1 MNKQEII
8 DTLLNII
15 KVSKHSSS
23 GIKEID
29 ITDEEAIYEAIKHI
43 ERSSKY
49 RKKYKRYKNKYLTL
63 NRRWLILLDDNSD
76 KVVFDPQEELSEDFK
91 AIQEYFNPEYKNPLL
106 KEVEK
111 ELSKAGYN
119 IISNNQLP
127 KSKGDYLIC
136 RNILG
141 NNNISLVYDVLSYSK
156 DLYSVD
162 EYDFPPIKYK
172 NKAGFYDYGD
182 GGYYE
187 VKDILAWMPIP
198 GIKYI

>member
-1 MNKQEII
+1 MIKKKSSKTVI
-8 DTLLNII
+8 DPAEDYKDEFETIREHF
-15 KVSKHSSS
+15 KSKSNNPH
-23 GIKEID
+23 
-29 ITDEEAIYEAIKHI
+29 ITDTI
-43 ERSSKY
+43 
-49 RKKYKRYKNKYLTL
+49 
-63 NRRWLILLDDNSD
+63 
-76 KVVFDPQEELSEDFK
+76 
-91 AIQEYFNPEYKNPLL
+91 

-111 ELSKAGYN
+111 ELSEAGYN

-127 KSKGDYLIC
+127 KFEGKYLIC
-136 RNILG
+136 KNILG
-141 NNNISLVYDVLSYSK
+141 NNISLVYDVLSYSK

-198 GIKYI
+198 GVKYM